1 VVPVVVVEIPLW
13 LFAVIAESPEGKVVE
28 SRIDPFVTRTVMRIP
43 AAKFDVLRGLSLAAY
58 TLFHTPDVLVAILG
72 PLEVPTVAF
81 AESASVIRARIKGAT
96 KSAMTTRAVISRR
109 DNARKNPET
118 L

>member
-1 VVPVVVVEIPLW
+1 MQFKKNGSIRVTGTVDFVD
-13 LFAVIAESPEGKVVE
+13 AEGKVVE

-43 AAKFDVLRGLSLAAY
+43 AAKFDVLRGLSLTAY

-81 AESASVIRARIKGAT
+81 AESASVIRARIRGAT
-96 KSAMTTRAVISRR
+96 KSAMTTRAVIPRS
-109 DNARKNPET
+109 DSACGNPRT